1 MKFLEVLKN
10 KKLFLLN
17 TFLTVYVGINM
28 IGGERGLVSYFEKQK
43 IEKTLASNLVNL
55 SKELN
60 SLENKKLIALI
71 IEFLSDLQ
79 LIILS
84 AHSLPFCLSPM
95 LIVPILKEGTS
106 IIPLDEL
113 PTTPST

>member
-60 SLENKKLIALI
+60 SLENKNKLLSSNLDLDYIDTLYREKLKFGKIDEI
-71 IEFLSDLQ
+71 IIQ
-79 LIILS
+79 LR
-84 AHSLPFCLSPM
+84 
-95 LIVPILKEGTS
+95 
-106 IIPLDEL
+106 
-113 PTTPST
+113 